1 MTHKVINEHN
11 EWCNQNI
18 PFSIKPVE
26 DYLTQGITYMYK
38 RDRGHRPILIINV
51 ERLIAAGADVDT
63 MIYLANFQIDFVIRN
78 CLIPGI
84 IENWTVIVDL
94 SNVGLTQIPK
104 TLLQGM
110 ISAMAKNYRGRMYK
124 LFCVQVAWLVR
135 SLWKIVQS
143 LIDEFTASKISIH
156 GSNDFQEPIKQI
168 IDEKNL
174 E

>member
-1 MTHKVINEHN
+1 
-11 EWCNQNI
+11 
-18 PFSIKPVE
+18 
-26 DYLTQGITYMYK
+26 MYK